1 MVHPSNGVHIMKAV
15 DISAKTEAL
24 EAKKKE
30 EIMEIIAEALDAN
43 NLFGFFIF
51 DENSPDVKVLSNMH
65 SPAEL
70 FWAIETVKAGMI
82 YEGSQETAH

>member
-1 MVHPSNGVHIMKAV
+1 MKAV
-15 DISAKTEAL
+15 DILEKTE
-24 EAKKKE
+24 EMETKKKE
-30 EIMEIIAEALDAN
+30 EILEIVSEALKSN

-82 YEGSQETAH
+82 FDGSKDTSH